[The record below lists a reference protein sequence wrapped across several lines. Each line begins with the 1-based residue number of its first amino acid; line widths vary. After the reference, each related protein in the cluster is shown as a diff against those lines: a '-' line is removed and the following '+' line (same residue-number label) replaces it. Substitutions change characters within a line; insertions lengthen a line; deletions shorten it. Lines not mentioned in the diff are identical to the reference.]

1 MLKRPLI
8 FDDIPLV
15 LTVEELM
22 PILSIGRNTA
32 FSLVRSGQ
40 IRSIRTDKQIRILK
54 HDLRQFLEGGT
65 GTETTWTNAAPSLTL
80 EGDSCRAAE
89 EGGNDHAA
97 R

>member
-1 MLKRPLI
+1 MLNRPLS

-32 FSLVRSGQ
+32 FTLVRSGQ
-40 IRSIRTDKQIRILK
+40 IKSIRAGKQIRILK
-54 HDLRQFLEGGT
+54 HELLEYLTGGT
-65 GTETTWTNAAPSLTL
+65 GTNVSWTDTAAPTML

-89 EGGNDHAA
+89 GGIDDAA

>member
-1 MLKRPLI
+1 MLNRPLS

-40 IRSIRTDKQIRILK
+40 IRSIRTGKQIRILK

-65 GTETTWTNAAPSLTL
+65 GTETTWTDAAPLLTM
-80 EGDSCRAAE
+80 EGDSCRAAK
-89 EGGNDHAA
+89 GGDDHAA